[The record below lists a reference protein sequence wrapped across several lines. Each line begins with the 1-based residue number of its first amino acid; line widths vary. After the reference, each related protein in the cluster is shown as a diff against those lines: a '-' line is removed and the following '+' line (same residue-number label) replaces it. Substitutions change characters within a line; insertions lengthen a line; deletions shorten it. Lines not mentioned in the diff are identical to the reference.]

1 MSVIEARLEALG
13 YVLPPPA
20 KPAGNYVPCV
30 VSGNLLF
37 LSGQGPRSA
46 DGTYL
51 TGKVGSG
58 VSLDQAYERARLT
71 GLQLLAAARAE
82 LGSLDRIRRVVKVF
96 GMVNAE
102 PGFTMHPAVI
112 NGCSDLFV
120 AVFGDAGRHARSA
133 VGLASLPINIS
144 VEIEAVF
151 EIEPGG

>member
-13 YVLPPPA
+13 YTLPPPA
-20 KPAGNYVPCV
+20 KPAGTYVPCV

-37 LSGQGPRSA
+37 LSGQGPRA
-46 DGTYL
+46 AGGAYL
-51 TGKVGSG
+51 TGKVGAG
-58 VSLDQAYERARLT
+58 VSLDEAYERARLT
-71 GLQLLAAARAE
+71 GLQLLATARAE
-82 LGSLDRIRRVVKVF
+82 LGSLDRIRRIVKVF

-144 VEIEAVF
+144 VEIEAIF
-151 EIEPGG
+151 EIDPTG